1 MFTRR
6 IGLPR
11 PVCVFRETLHRVSI
25 AEMTRA
31 VSLVVLLSLA
41 LAGCGPAD
49 EAEKAI
55 DDLRAEA
62 KQLKERVGEYRERA
76 DELRED
82 AGKVGERLRKRVE
95 KALEDLRKSVPSAS
109 LPEPTSQDRGA
120 ENAIERFLTS
130 TLESIDTYWTRTL
143 TTAGLPEPRVSYAWI
158 PPGRVAMSGCGQQAD
173 DSSAYYCPRDDTIYI
188 GERFAQELWEGVS
201 RTFPGQAA
209 GQGKAVGDFGLAYV
223 VAHEYGHNIQEE
235 LGFFSRISSDTAK
248 PFELQADCFA
258 GAWGNAVYNEGQVSE
273 EDVQEALGTAMAAGD
288 FEVNSEQHH
297 GTPEERRDAWLLG
310 WTTGDPQECS
320 RFVAV

>member
-1 MFTRR
+1 MR
-6 IGLPR
+6 LP
-11 PVCVFRETLHRVSI
+11 L
-25 AEMTRA
+25 AA
-31 VSLVVLLSLA
+31 LLPALAALA
-41 LAGCGPAD
+41 LTGCGPAD
-49 EAEKAI
+49 EAENAI

-62 KQLKERVGEYRERA
+62 RQLRERVDEYRERA

-82 AGKVGERLRKRVE
+82 ARKVGRRLRERVE
-95 KALEDLRKSVPSAS
+95 QALEDLRKSVPTAS
-109 LPEPTSQDRGA
+109 LPEPTSRDRRS

-143 TTAGLPEPRVSYAWI
+143 QAAGLPEPRVSYAWI
-158 PPGRVAMSGCGQQAD
+158 PPGRATLSGCGQQAD

-188 GERFAQELWEGVS
+188 GQRFARELWEGVS
-201 RTFPGQAA
+201 RSFPGQAA
-209 GQGKAVGDFGLAYV
+209 GQGRAVGDFGLAYV
-223 VAHEYGHNIQEE
+223 VAHEYAHNIQEE
-235 LGFFSRISSDTAK
+235 LGFFSRISADTAK

-258 GAWGNAVYNEGQVSE
+258 GAWGNAVYKEGQVSE
-273 EDVQEALGTAMAAGD
+273 DDVQEALGTAMAAGD
-288 FEVNSEQHH
+288 FETSSEQHH